1 MKMINSKLKISF
13 VFILVT
19 WLFTGI
25 YQDDEF
31 YEYDIFLKYRPTFQY
46 HFRSP
51 LGMQDM
57 PKDYPIDLM
66 IEQAV
71 FDEFINQKHWSD
83 NDFLE
88 ITICGI
94 LYLGSIYFL
103 SSGIIKQLKK

>member
-1 MKMINSKLKISF
+1 MKLINSKIKLSI

-57 PKDYPIDLM
+57 PEGYPTDLM
-66 IEQAV
+66 MEQAA
-71 FDEFINQKHWSD
+71 FDEFINQEHWSD
-83 NDFLE
+83 NEFLE
-88 ITICGI
+88 ITICTI
-94 LYLGSIYFL
+94 LYLGSIYFMT
-103 SSGIIKQLKK
+103 SGIIKKIKK